1 MPVLGITGG
10 IATGKSTFTRQL
22 LEWLPATCFDADSLA
37 RELLDSDPG
46 VRNAVRDAFGPNI
59 IGPEGKADRP
69 ALREIVFN
77 DAGKRQILEE
87 ILHPPIRTR
96 WVAMAKLARET
107 GAWLLV
113 DIPLLFE
120 TGVESEFDTVVVVA
134 CREETQRARIV
145 SERRLSIEIAVRI
158 IDSQQSLKSKI
169 ARAGHVVWSDCP
181 VARMEDQAKIF
192 AGYLEI
198 RYG

>member
-22 LEWLPATCFDADSLA
+22 LNWLPAACFDADSVA
-37 RELLDSDPG
+37 RELLDGDPE
-46 VRNAVRDAFGPNI
+46 VRESVRDAFGANV
-59 IGPEGKADRP
+59 IGPGGIADRA
-69 ALREIVFN
+69 ALREIVFG

-87 ILHPPIRTR
+87 ILHPPIRAR
-96 WVAMAKLARET
+96 WAALAKLARET

-134 CREETQRARIV
+134 CREATQRARIV
-145 SERRLSIEIAVRI
+145 SERRLSSEIAVRI

-181 VARMEDQAKIF
+181 MARMENQAQIF
-192 AGYLEI
+192 AGYLEK